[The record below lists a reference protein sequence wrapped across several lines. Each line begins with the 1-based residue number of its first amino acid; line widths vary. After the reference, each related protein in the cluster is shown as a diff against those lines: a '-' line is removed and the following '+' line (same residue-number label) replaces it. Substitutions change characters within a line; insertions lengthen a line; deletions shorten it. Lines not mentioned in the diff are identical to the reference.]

1 MDEQAAYTEM
11 LLHFL
16 YGKGFWYANPLL
28 EIRDL
33 TERQLLWIPNPNSL
47 CILWQVG
54 HIAHREQYHIG
65 VFLKGEQP
73 DSIPERYNVFGPEWA
88 SVDQITSSIDSIPN
102 VFTWVGDVREESH
115 RFISSLKP
123 GDLSSVPP
131 KAGDD
136 LSIGHWLFITAAH
149 TALHIGRIQ
158 MLRAMLEVKHERA
171 C

>member
-1 MDEQAAYTEM
+1 MDEQVEYTKP

-28 EIRDL
+28 EIKDL
-33 TERQLLWIPNPNSL
+33 TEQQLLWTPNPNSL

-65 VFLKGEQP
+65 VFLKGEQS
-73 DSIPERYNVFGPEWA
+73 DIIPEQYRVFGPEWA
-88 SVDQITSSIDSIPN
+88 SVEAITSSIDTIEN
-102 VFTWVGDVREESH
+102 VFRWVTEVREESH
-115 RFISSLKP
+115 RFISSLRSE
-123 GDLSSVPP
+123 DLTKVPP
-131 KAGDD
+131 TAGDQ
-136 LSIGHWLFITAAH
+136 LSIAHWLFITASH

-158 MLRAMLEVKHERA
+158 MLRAMIEVKHERA

>member
-1 MDEQAAYTEM
+1 MGEQGDYTEA
-11 LLHFL
+11 LLHFI

-28 EIRDL
+28 EIKDL
-33 TERQLLWIPNPNSL
+33 TEKQLLWTPNPNSL

-65 VFLKGEQP
+65 VFLKGEQA
-73 DSIPERYNVFGPEWA
+73 SIIPEQYNVFGPEW
-88 SVDQITSSIDSIPN
+88 STVEDITSSIDSIAN
-102 VFTWVGDVREESH
+102 VFKWVEEVRRESH
-115 RFISSLKP
+115 TFISSLKP
-123 GDLSSVPP
+123 EDLSSVPAT
-131 KAGDD
+131 AGDD

-158 MLRAMLEVKHERA
+158 MLRAIIEVKHERA

>member
-1 MDEQAAYTEM
+1 MESMGD
-11 LLHFL
+11 LLPFI
-16 YGKGFWYANPLL
+16 YGKGFWYANPLM
-28 EIRDL
+28 EIKGL
-33 TERQLLWIPNPNSL
+33 TEKQLLWTPDPNSL

-65 VFLKGEQP
+65 VFLRGEQP
-73 DSIPERYNVFGPEWA
+73 DSIPEQYGVFGPEWC
-88 SVDQITSSIDSIPN
+88 STEEIISSIGSIDK
-102 VFTWVGDVREESH
+102 VFKWVEDVREESH

-123 GDLSSVPP
+123 EDLIRVTPA
-131 KAGDD
+131 AGDD

-158 MLRAMLEVKHERA
+158 MLRAMIEVKHERA

>member
-1 MDEQAAYTEM
+1 MEKQLDHLHV

-28 EIRDL
+28 EIREL
-33 TERQLLWIPNPNSL
+33 TEKQLLWIPNPNSL

-73 DSIPERYNVFGPEWA
+73 TTIPEQYHVFGPEWA
-88 SVDQITSSIDSIPN
+88 SVNQITSSVDSIGN
-102 VFTWVGDVREESH
+102 VFAWVENVREESH
-115 RFISSLKP
+115 RFIASLKP
-123 GDLSSVPP
+123 EDLNRVPP
-131 KAGDD
+131 TAGDD
-136 LSIGHWLFITAAH
+136 LSIGHWLLITIAH

-158 MLRAMLEVKHERA
+158 MLRAMIEIKHERA

>member
-1 MDEQAAYTEM
+1 MVDQTSYVPS

-16 YGKGFWYANPLL
+16 YGKGFWYANPLH
-28 EIRDL
+28 EIRNL
-33 TERQLLWIPNPNSL
+33 TAPQLLFIPHPNSL

-65 VFLKGEQP
+65 VFLKGEKP
-73 DSIPERYNVFGPEWA
+73 SIIPAQYNVFGPEWA
-88 SVDQITSSIDSIPN
+88 SVDQLTSSIDSIED
-102 VFTWVGDVREESH
+102 VFTWVEEVRAESH
-115 RFISSLKP
+115 RFIASLKSE
-123 GDLSSVPP
+123 DLSTVTPT
-131 KAGDD
+131 AGDG

-158 MLRAMLEVKHERA
+158 LLRAMVETKHERA

>member
-1 MDEQAAYTEM
+1 MDEEVDHTKA

-28 EIRDL
+28 EIKDL
-33 TERQLLWIPNPNSL
+33 TEKQLLWTPNPNSL
-47 CILWQVG
+47 CLLWQVG

-65 VFLKGEQP
+65 VFLKGAKP
-73 DSIPERYNVFGPEWA
+73 DIIPEQYGVFGPEWS
-88 SVDQITSSIDSIPN
+88 SVEDITSSIDSIEN
-102 VFTWVGDVREESH
+102 VFAWVEKVREESH

-123 GDLSSVPP
+123 EDLSRVTPT
-131 KAGDD
+131 AGDD

-158 MLRAMLEVKHERA
+158 MLRAMIEVKHERA